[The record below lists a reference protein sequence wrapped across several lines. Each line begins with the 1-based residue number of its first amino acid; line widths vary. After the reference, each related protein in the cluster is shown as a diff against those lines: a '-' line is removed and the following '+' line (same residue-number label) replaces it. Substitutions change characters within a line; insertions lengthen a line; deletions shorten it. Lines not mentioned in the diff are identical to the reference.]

1 MSKYLNA
8 KEYSVLY
15 TIIHSEEPI
24 NVPQITKL
32 HPELSA
38 NIVQPAIRKLLKLKL
53 IEVADITIDGNSFS
67 RRFKPTDTATDTIQK
82 MFADE
87 YIMFSKLVSEQT
99 LMSAITRIEKN
110 PEKVKKEISE
120 VERLLLEYKEATNKA
135 RNKENL

>member
-1 MSKYLNA
+1 MGKYLNA

-15 TIIHSEEPI
+15 TIMHSEEPI

>member
-15 TIIHSEEPI
+15 TIMHSEEPI